1 MISAISGSVGD
12 TAPPLLASGM
22 DESRRAFLQDALL
35 ETAAS
40 VVACQIRQDNP
51 VRMPL
56 VGDRPMEYSSRM
68 GLPLLL
74 EELARC
80 TFNETERFE
89 RVMMMQLG
97 ELRKT
102 GAVVVITTRLYSE
115 MVELMVRMKRM
126 GPNVRLYLV
135 HYNPEEPE
143 LVPLVTRLQHAGIE
157 VNYVTP
163 QG

>member
-1 MISAISGSVGD
+1 MK
-12 TAPPLLASGM
+12 
-22 DESRRAFLQDALL
+22 DALL

-68 GLPLLL
+68 GLPVLLD
-74 EELARC
+74 ELARC

-89 RVMMMQLG
+89 RVLMMQLA

-102 GAVVVITTRLYSE
+102 GAVVIITTRLTSALVD
-115 MVELMVRMKRM
+115 MIARMSAWAPTC
-126 GPNVRLYLV
+126 GFTWLPCGGQPGNAA
-135 HYNPEEPE
+135 
-143 LVPLVTRLQHAGIE
+143 AGGQIAACR
-157 VNYVTP
+157 
-163 QG
+163 GRG

>member
-1 MISAISGSVGD
+1 
-12 TAPPLLASGM
+12 
-22 DESRRAFLQDALL
+22 
-35 ETAAS
+35 
-40 VVACQIRQDNP
+40 
-51 VRMPL
+51 
-56 VGDRPMEYSSRM
+56 MEYSSRM

-89 RVMMMQLG
+89 RVVMMQLA

-102 GAVVVITTRLYSE
+102 GAVVIITSRLTSAL
-115 MVELMVRMKRM
+115 VELIVRMKRM
-126 GPNVRLYLV
+126 GPNVRLYLITF
-135 HYNPEEPE
+135 NPEDPDH
-143 LVPLVTRLQHAGIE
+143 LPLVSRLQHAAIE

>member
-1 MISAISGSVGD
+1 MLLD
-12 TAPPLLASGM
+12 TSPPHLTEGWP
-22 DESRRAFLQDALL
+22 EEKRAFIKDAIL

-40 VVACQIRQDNP
+40 VVNCQIRQDNP
-51 VRMPL
+51 VRMPM

-89 RVMMMQLG
+89 RVVMMQLA

-102 GAVVVITTRLYSE
+102 GAVVIITSRLTSAL
-115 MVELMVRMKRM
+115 VELLVRMKRM

-135 HYNPEEPE
+135 TYDPDEAA
-143 LVPLVTRLQHAGIE
+143 VAPLVGRMQQASIE

-163 QG
+163 Q

>member
-1 MISAISGSVGD
+1 
-12 TAPPLLASGM
+12 
-22 DESRRAFLQDALL
+22 
-35 ETAAS
+35 
-40 VVACQIRQDNP
+40 
-51 VRMPL
+51 
-56 VGDRPMEYSSRM
+56 M
-68 GLPLLL
+68 GLALLL

-102 GAVVVITTRLYSE
+102 GAVVIITTRLGSE

-135 HYNPEEPE
+135 NYDPQGPDMA
-143 LVPLVTRLQHAGIE
+143 PLVARLQHAAIE